1 MRIIVY
7 FTTQIKRKGLKRI
20 FFIAILLVCTCILAN
35 GQDIDTRKY
44 IQIDGMT
51 LDDYGAIVQGVGI
64 YSFKLHRGAASDS
77 RGIFSIISTP
87 GDTVYF
93 TLPGYK
99 PTLLTVPDQL
109 IASNYITDILL
120 VKDTITIEEV
130 IVLPWK
136 TYSEFKK
143 AVASANTTTP
153 QTENMNFNIDLVK
166 RQIYDDLN
174 SKPGQG
180 YRYTMQQ
187 ISDNLYTRGQFPAN
201 NLLNPV
207 AWTRFIKGLKS
218 GLLKNDDHH
227 KKSSYQRSKV
237 RKKKVRH

>member
-1 MRIIVY
+1 
-7 FTTQIKRKGLKRI
+7 LKRI
-20 FFIAILLVCTCILAN
+20 FIITILLSYFCGLAN

-51 LDDYGAIVQGVGI
+51 LDDYGIVVPSVGI

-93 TLPGYK
+93 SLPGYK
-99 PTLLTVPDQL
+99 PTLLTVPQQL
-109 IASNYITDILL
+109 QESNYITDIIL

-143 AVASANTTTP
+143 AVANANTTTP
-153 QTENMNFNIDLVK
+153 ETENMHFNIELVK
-166 RQIYDDLN
+166 KQIYDDLN

-187 ISDNLYTRGQFPAN
+187 MSDNLYTRGQFPAN

-207 AWTRFIKGLKS
+207 AWSRFIKGLRS

-227 KKSSYQRSKV
+227 KKPSYTRTKV
-237 RKKKVRH
+237 RKKKVTH